1 MITTKVIQTSLLP
14 NRLLKR
20 AEVSKITT
28 LGKTSLYELMK
39 AGEFPKPINIGGRR
53 VAWLQSDVENWI
65 TDRLAQAGRAA

>member
-1 MITTKVIQTSLLP
+1 MTTTNEIP

-20 AEVSKITT
+20 TEVSKVTS

-39 AGEFPKPINIGGRR
+39 AGEFPKPINIGARR

-65 TDRLAQAGRAA
+65 TERLAQAGRAA